1 MTHYQFQEL
10 IQTLTCRFKVKDKAT
25 TTAAHLQVLLTTG
38 VVMETEAELINK
50 VETTTELVLVCVEE
64 DKSWL
69 EEAIMKSRTS
79 DEEPNS
85 SELLIK

>member
-1 MTHYQFQEL
+1 M
-10 IQTLTCRFKVKDKAT
+10 KDKAT
-25 TTAAHLQVLLTTG
+25 TTAAHLQALLTTG

-50 VETTTELVLVCVEE
+50 VETITELVPVCVEE

-79 DEEPNS
+79 VEEPNS